1 MGERGQMCKMSVKG
15 KSRKQK
21 EREKERFCKFSLKN
35 ARKTVG
41 VWVVY
46 YVGPRI
52 VIIISLI
59 LASLVIAARIAK

>member
-1 MGERGQMCKMSVKG
+1 VFRGRVGSRRRERKISY
-15 KSRKQK
+15 
-21 EREKERFCKFSLKN
+21 KFYLKN